1 MSNLY
6 HFYRI
11 YDREEQLLEQ
21 ACQLAIQHKDSKLIT
36 RLCLLKSNLMKEQ
49 KLYQEAL
56 SYLHDAQNYAE
67 TSDTTQIAQIYS
79 ESGIVHLLLLQ
90 TDSAYHYLNLAAQTD
105 KQNPLYRL
113 QSAGLDAYIHQ
124 KEHAIDY
131 FWKVIEMLPLDK
143 RILAYRYAAEEMKK
157 QGKMNESRKFLE
169 EHIRLRDSTYYGRK
183 EELLERMQNLREY
196 KKQQERILQVE
207 KNLSDKEVLSH
218 RVVAFFA
225 IIILAS
231 FLFYYR
237 IKQNKNKLKI
247 QLLRTE
253 QERNQSD
260 LKRKE
265 AEIQYLKEKEEKETI
280 ALARLNQRLEY
291 FKQLNE
297 ITIPI
302 LMQNRNK
309 AGALHLQENDWTIIR
324 NNTNACFDHFTER
337 LKKLYPQLT
346 EEEINFCCLVKME
359 LPLSVLAEIYHI
371 AKGSISRKKMRLKE
385 KIGIENMSFDEFIA
399 SL

>member
-1 MSNLY
+1 M
-6 HFYRI
+6 
-11 YDREEQLLEQ
+11 
-21 ACQLAIQHKDSKLIT
+21 
-36 RLCLLKSNLMKEQ
+36 
-49 KLYQEAL
+49 
-56 SYLHDAQNYAE
+56 
-67 TSDTTQIAQIYS
+67 
-79 ESGIVHLLLLQ
+79 
-90 TDSAYHYLNLAAQTD
+90 
-105 KQNPLYRL
+105 
-113 QSAGLDAYIHQ
+113 
-124 KEHAIDY
+124 
-131 FWKVIEMLPLDK
+131 
-143 RILAYRYAAEEMKK
+143 
-157 QGKMNESRKFLE
+157 
-169 EHIRLRDSTYYGRK
+169 
-183 EELLERMQNLREY
+183 
-196 KKQQERILQVE
+196 
-207 KNLSDKEVLSH
+207 
-218 RVVAFFA
+218 
-225 IIILAS
+225 
-231 FLFYYR
+231 FYYR